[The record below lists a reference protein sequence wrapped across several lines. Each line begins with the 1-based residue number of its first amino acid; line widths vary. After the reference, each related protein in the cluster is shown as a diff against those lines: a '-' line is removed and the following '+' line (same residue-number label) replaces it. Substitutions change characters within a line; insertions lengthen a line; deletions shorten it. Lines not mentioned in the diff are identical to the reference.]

1 MNCSIPI
8 TVIRGAPFYLDW
20 GNSVQVQII
29 AINIVG
35 QSSISTNVTTG
46 SGSGSG
52 SGSGVVIV
60 TTPDAPINVASIVN
74 ITYGS

>member
-1 MNCSIPI
+1 M
-8 TVIRGAPFYLDW
+8 IRGAPFYLDW

-52 SGSGVVIV
+52 SGVVIV